1 MDKRWI
7 LAFTYLND
15 LDSIPCTEAADLD
28 QTNNLKIEI
37 NHFNLLPLF
46 LRISIKLERKI
57 LKKEYRFLGDVRVH
71 V

>member
-15 LDSIPCTEAADLD
+15 LDSILGADLD
-28 QTNNLKIEI
+28 QTNNLKTEI
-37 NHFNLLPLF
+37 NHLNLLALF

>member
-1 MDKRWI
+1 MDKRRI

-15 LDSIPCTEAADLD
+15 LDSIPRTKAADLD

-46 LRISIKLERKI
+46 LRIS
-57 LKKEYRFLGDVRVH
+57 VPS
-71 V
+71 

>member
-15 LDSIPCTEAADLD
+15 LDSIPRTKAADLD

-37 NHFNLLPLF
+37 NHFNLLLLF
-46 LRISIKLERKI
+46 LRVSIKLERKI
-57 LKKEYRFLGDVRVH
+57 LKKEYRFLGDVRVNI
-71 V
+71 

>member
-15 LDSIPCTEAADLD
+15 LDSIPRTKAVDLD

-37 NHFNLLPLF
+37 NHLNLLPLF
-46 LRISIKLERKI
+46 LRISHKI
-57 LKKEYRFLGDVRVH
+57 REKDS
-71 V
+71 

>member
-15 LDSIPCTEAADLD
+15 LDSILGADLD
-28 QTNNLKIEI
+28 QTNNLKTEI
-37 NHFNLLPLF
+37 THFNQLPLF

-57 LKKEYRFLGDVRVH
+57 LKKEYRFLGDVRVNI
-71 V
+71 